1 MSIVGDTVA
10 TGIPSFPGTKDDRAK
25 YLFYDSRVCVRL
37 FPDDDAAE
45 GTAGGVKLALREMMG
60 MGTQKIIHS
69 CS

>member
-1 MSIVGDTVA
+1 MGIVGNTIPTA
-10 TGIPSFPGTKDDRAK
+10 IPSFPCTKDDRTK

-37 FPDDDAAE
+37 FPDDDVTKGAAS
-45 GTAGGVKLALREMMG
+45 GIQLALRKMMG